1 MILKRV
7 QWGIIGC
14 GNVTEL
20 KSGPAF
26 NKVEG
31 SALAAVMRRDKEKA
45 KDYAQRHQVPRWY
58 DNAWDLIE
66 DSDINAVYV
75 ATPPLYHTE
84 YAIEAMK
91 AGKPVY
97 VEKPMA
103 ATYTDCVRMN
113 QVAEETGVPLF
124 VAYYRRSL
132 PYFLKVKEL
141 IDEGEI
147 GNILSVDIKL
157 VTTPRMED
165 YDKNKLPWRVN
176 SEIAGGG
183 YFYDLA
189 CHQLDILD
197 YFFGHITEVQGVF
210 SNRKGL
216 YAAEDT
222 VASSFLFENGVAGTG
237 LWSFVGGESSAIDR
251 MEITGESGS
260 ILFSAFDFT
269 PVFLS
274 TKNRTEEFRPD
285 NPENIQYYLIKN
297 VVEEL
302 RGMRKSPSNGISG
315 ARTNKVMDMIL
326 HKF

>member
-1 MILKRV
+1 MILKRA

-31 SALAAVMRRDKEKA
+31 SVLAAVMRRDKEKA

-58 DNAWDLIE
+58 DNAGDLIK
-66 DSDINAVYV
+66 DPDINAVYV
-75 ATPPLYHTE
+75 ATPPLYHTG

-91 AGKPVY
+91 AGKAVY

-103 ATYTDCVRMN
+103 AAYSDCLRMN
-113 QVAEETGVPLF
+113 QVAEETGMPLF

-132 PYFLKVKEL
+132 PYFLKVKEM
-141 IDEGEI
+141 IDAGKI

-157 VTTPRMED
+157 MTAPRKED
-165 YDKNKLPWRVN
+165 YDKNNLPWRVN
-176 SEIAGGG
+176 SKVAGGG

-197 YFFGHITEVQGVF
+197 YYFGHITEVQGVF

-222 VASSFLFENGVAGTG
+222 VASSFRFENGIAGTG
-237 LWSFVGGESSAIDR
+237 LWSFVTGESSETDS
-251 MEITGESGS
+251 MDITGESGS
-260 ILFSAFDFT
+260 ILFSAFDFS
-269 PVFLS
+269 PVILR
-274 TKNRTEEFRPD
+274 TKNKTEEFRPD

-302 RGMRKSPSNGISG
+302 RGMGKSPSNGISG

-326 HKF
+326 HKL